1 MAQDNVAFSK
11 LDKQVQLRPALSKL
25 GTGTGKLIVT
35 EKYAKHRDVL
45 SFPVS
50 FEKQSKKKWKKSDLR
65 EEYVTKE

>member
-35 EKYAKHRDVL
+35 EKR
-45 SFPVS
+45 
-50 FEKQSKKKWKKSDLR
+50 
-65 EEYVTKE
+65 